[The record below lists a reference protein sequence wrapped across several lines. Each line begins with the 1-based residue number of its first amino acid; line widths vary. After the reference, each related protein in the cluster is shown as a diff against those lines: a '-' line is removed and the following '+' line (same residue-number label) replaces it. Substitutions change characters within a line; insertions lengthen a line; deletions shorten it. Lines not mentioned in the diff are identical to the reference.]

1 MKEVWAKKSHEEKRI
16 IQQHQQDAIK
26 EKYGVENVFAAS
38 WCKEKIKQTN
48 IEKYGENYK
57 SVFAKKQLETIEK
70 KHGKKGSSSYKEY
83 YRDIRAK
90 GIQKTDYAKKQRKYE
105 ETCLKKY
112 GVRNY
117 SQTKMHKDDMKK
129 FFSSKAYNV
138 GGKIIFENICF
149 DSSWELQLF
158 LFLRDFKIEFIFHPK
173 KIFFIQ
179 RQKWKST
186 SIFSRF
192 SNRRK
197 FLRDQRKPIF

>member
-1 MKEVWAKKSHEEKRI
+1 MA
-16 IQQHQQDAIK
+16 
-26 EKYGVENVFAAS
+26 
-38 WCKEKIKQTN
+38 
-48 IEKYGENYK
+48 
-57 SVFAKKQLETIEK
+57 
-70 KHGKKGSSSYKEY
+70 KKGSSSYKEY

-173 KIFFIQ
+173 KYFSYKDKNGNQHLYFPDFLIEGNFYEIKGNQFFDENGNPSGS
-179 RQKWKST
+179 K
-186 SIFSRF
+186 
-192 SNRRK
+192 K
-197 FLRDQRKPIF
+197 FWIHDWTEKYQCMIENHVTILRENDLKPIFKYFNEKYGSDYWRKFTKNHLAS